1 MQLKHVEEIQARLM
15 QLKPVEKFKQE
26 IHTIVKRFMQ
36 LKPVEEIQT
45 RERFMQLLKPVEEN
59 IQGTDS

>member
-1 MQLKHVEEIQARLM
+1 M

-26 IHTIVKRFMQ
+26 IHTIVKRLMQ

-45 RERFMQLLKPVEEN
+45 RERFMQLFKHVEEN
-59 IQGTDS
+59 IQGRDS

>member
-1 MQLKHVEEIQARLM
+1 M

-26 IHTIVKRFMQ
+26 IYTIVKRFMQ

-59 IQGTDS
+59 IQGRDS

>member
-1 MQLKHVEEIQARLM
+1 MLKKFKQDLM

-36 LKPVEEIQT
+36 LKPIEEIQT
-45 RERFMQLLKPVEEN
+45 RERFMQFVE
-59 IQGTDS
+59 TC